1 MKYISPTR
9 RVMKCCA
16 VRTSPLQFPLRIK
29 ALNVGGR
36 RSLGLMG
43 ESKHGTLT
51 SSIGIRVLFPLLNL
65 SELIAEGRKVLA
77 AFYHREALS
86 FFACYLYCYHS
97 LQPLLIIQ
105 TTISNFT

>member
-1 MKYISPTR
+1 
-9 RVMKCCA
+9 MKCCA

-65 SELIAEGRKVLA
+65 SELKAEGRKVLA
-77 AFYHREALS
+77 AFYHREDKQSWHFPSLLATCTATTVYNLCLS
-86 FFACYLYCYHS
+86 AR
-97 LQPLLIIQ
+97 QP
-105 TTISNFT
+105 